1 MTQQTGGVKVATA
14 GADCRHAAEPWWRAR
29 LSAQRPASAPNAAGA
44 VLTRVR
50 VPAAPKPLHPG
61 TPTVRRTTVSTPMN
75 SMNSMMRGKPAT
87 PATDEETPPTASDLL
102 DGIQAQLKAL
112 RALVEATD
120 G

>member
-1 MTQQTGGVKVATA
+1 
-14 GADCRHAAEPWWRAR
+14 
-29 LSAQRPASAPNAAGA
+29 
-44 VLTRVR
+44 
-50 VPAAPKPLHPG
+50 
-61 TPTVRRTTVSTPMN
+61 VSTPMN